1 MSLLFSWI
9 YIHMMSLVS
18 ERLLECFNSC
28 WQLIDKTTLIDV
40 ILPQVNSF
48 PQIFDRLVSFLF
60 LSSLSLLMEF
70 KDDSSTL
77 SLIRLTGVMLVL
89 GADVIVVGQRKQM
102 FPVHFVI

>member
-1 MSLLFSWI
+1 
-9 YIHMMSLVS
+9 MMPLVS

-60 LSSLSLLMEF
+60 LYSLSLLMEF

>member
-1 MSLLFSWI
+1 
-9 YIHMMSLVS
+9 
-18 ERLLECFNSC
+18 
-28 WQLIDKTTLIDV
+28 
-40 ILPQVNSF
+40 
-48 PQIFDRLVSFLF
+48 
-60 LSSLSLLMEF
+60 MEF